1 MIKAGLLKPGAPGF
15 FRTHISLT
23 HCKCR
28 CVRHIVRL
36 MNKPTKNQIETLQF
50 AISTLMR
57 QFKIADA
64 IPAAENV
71 PKLIESDT
79 QAILFIAENPDCTA
93 SDVSA
98 FLRVVPTT
106 ATAILDRLVQKGLI
120 NRTRTEKNRR
130 IVLLNLTE
138 LGTTVTGALIKEQH
152 NHCIAMLE
160 KLDGEER
167 KQFVAMMK
175 KIAE

>member
-1 MIKAGLLKPGAPGF
+1 MKAGQLKPGAPGF
-15 FRTHISLT
+15 FRTHLTLT

-36 MNKPTKNQIETLQF
+36 MSKPTQNQIETLQF

-57 QFKIADA
+57 QFKISDA
-64 IPAAENV
+64 LPAAENV

-79 QAILFIAENPDCTA
+79 QALLFIAENPECTA
-93 SDVSA
+93 SDVSTY
-98 FLRVVPTT
+98 LRVVPTT

-130 IVLLNLTE
+130 IVLLNLTD
-138 LGTTVTGALIKEQH
+138 LGTTVTEALIKEQH
-152 NHCIAMLE
+152 NHCLAMLE
-160 KLDGEER
+160 KLTKEEQ
-167 KQFVAMMK
+167 KAFVAMMK